1 MPGLDDDTL
10 IQLLQMTAES
20 MEVDPEGVEITDE
33 LEDEVEAYE
42 AALQDALELVAKG
55 FPPSSD
61 VTAEDLWDAEAS
73 YLVLMTLRG
82 EGVGIWDGSWDE
94 FFDEREIE
102 DVERLLKSKLR
113 SFADESGGG
122 SLNEALMNAV
132 DDTAGDA
139 GDEDED
145 EEPEEDEGEEDDEEY
160 ESNKKLPLRR
170 NAIDHKTTPPEGFEV
185 FRDPS
190 DGWRFRSIDDRDFQ
204 SLGYTTRKAAS
215 LAAWRHVQ
223 RHREPREY
231 ESNKKLPLRR
241 NAPTELALN
250 ARRAK
255 YIYRVRGTAGAYA
268 DRDRDFRHGRHTVYM
283 DVSSEDEAREAAE
296 NFMQSERPQGREAR
310 VWIEETTPRTGE
322 FSQVAKWIDGGRGE
336 WKLDYDRKP
345 TA

>member
-1 MPGLDDDTL
+1 MSGLNDDTL

-20 MEVDPEGVEITDE
+20 MEMDPLDVEITPE

-42 AALQDALELVAKG
+42 LALQDALELVAKG
-55 FPPSSD
+55 FPPGRD
-61 VTAEDLWDAEAS
+61 ITAEDLWDAEAA

-82 EGVGIWDGSWDE
+82 EGVGIWDGSWDD
-94 FFDEREIE
+94 FFDQREIE

-122 SLNEALMNAV
+122 TLNEALMNAV

-139 GDEDED
+139 EEEEED
-145 EEPEEDEGEEDDEEY
+145 EEPEEEEEETH
-160 ESNKKLPLRR
+160 EFNKKLPLRH
-170 NAIDHKTTPPEGFEV
+170 NASKQVAFDTDRHGRPIAYYWSRPAFRWIRMPHEEAKLLVAQGQATEV
-185 FRDPS
+185 SR
-190 DGWRFRSIDDRDFQ
+190 
-204 SLGYTTRKAAS
+204 
-215 LAAWRHVQ
+215 Q
-223 RHREPREY
+223 RGTHAGLERM
-231 ESNKKLPLRR
+231 PLRR

-268 DRDRDFRHGRHTVYM
+268 DRDRDFRYGRHTVYV

-296 NFMQSERPQGREAR
+296 NFMQSERPQGRDAR
-310 VWIEETTPRTGE
+310 LWIEETTPRTGD

>member
-1 MPGLDDDTL
+1 
-10 IQLLQMTAES
+10 

-55 FPPSSD
+55 FPPGRD
-61 VTAEDLWDAEAS
+61 ITAEDLWDAEAS

-82 EGVGIWDGSWDE
+82 EGVGIWDGSWDD
-94 FFDEREIE
+94 FFDSREIE

-113 SFADESGGG
+113 SFVDESGGG

-132 DDTAGDA
+132 EDTSGDA
-139 GDEDED
+139 EN
-145 EEPEEDEGEEDDEEY
+145 EEENEEEIEEEKY
-160 ESNKKLPLRR
+160 KSNKSEAEEATEFQRRRNLPWATVRYLPGTRSSTTVVEAQGIELASKTDSLKRGRVVSTMYHLPSLDRYEAIKKLPPLRR
-170 NAIDHKTTPPEGFEV
+170 NET
-185 FRDPS
+185 
-190 DGWRFRSIDDRDFQ
+190 
-204 SLGYTTRKAAS
+204 
-215 LAAWRHVQ
+215 
-223 RHREPREY
+223 
-231 ESNKKLPLRR
+231 
-241 NAPTELALN
+241 TELATN
-250 ARRAK
+250 ARRKAK

-268 DRDRDFRHGRHTVYM
+268 DRDRDFRYGRHTVYV
-283 DVSSEDEAREAAE
+283 DVSSEEEAREAAE

-345 TA
+345 SA